1 MSGDFRTCWKMT
13 LKGML
18 TMYSVIVHQNF
29 LDEYF
34 LIVLIVYAYITFVVA
49 SAANMLFYL
58 TLTLT
63 L

>member
-1 MSGDFRTCWKMT
+1 MT
-13 LKGML
+13 LKGTL

-34 LIVLIVYAYITFVVA
+34 LIVLIVYAYITFAVA

>member
-13 LKGML
+13 LKGTL
-18 TMYSVIVHQNF
+18 TMYSVIIHQNF

-34 LIVLIVYAYITFVVA
+34 LIVLIVYAYITFAVA